1 MTRSTCSVAR
11 HKRRKRLFKKA
22 KGYWGDRKNH
32 IRQTKN
38 AVMKAMKFS
47 YFHRKRKKRDFRA
60 LWIARL
66 SAAAKING
74 MCYSHLIAGLK
85 KLGSLLNRK
94 VLSEMAIHHPEH
106 FALVVEEAKGALK
119 S

>member
-38 AVMKAMKFS
+38 AVMKAMKYS
-47 YFHRKRKKRDFRA
+47 YFHRKKKKSDFRR
-60 LWIARL
+60 LWITRL
-66 SAAAKING
+66 SAAAKIHG
-74 MCYSHLIAGLK
+74 ISYSHLMFGLK
-85 KLGSLLNRK
+85 KLGSILNRK
-94 VLSEMAIHHPEH
+94 VLSEMAVLEPSH
-106 FALVVEEAKGALK
+106 FAEVVNQAKGAL